1 MCGIYVGFFGCS
13 AALFFL
19 GLAVWS
25 CLGSSII
32 ELLRSALLALCCA
45 VEDLDTYVVIDRLL
59 GVAAGMWC
67 DGRGTA
73 PTLYPIYV
81 ATGQVWLRYGIRGG
95 RGLLGLEKERGAVV
109 KMHMHDN
116 EGCF

>member
-67 DGRGTA
+67 DVRGTA
-73 PTLYPIYV
+73 HRLYSLYL
-81 ATGQVWLRYGIRGG
+81 ATGMVWWKYEIRGG
-95 RGLLGLEKERGAVV
+95 RGLLGLEKESGAVV
-109 KMHMHDN
+109 
-116 EGCF
+116 